1 MTKARSLNQILTISD
16 TAVYPNHL
24 LPVSLC
30 HFLKEKV
37 SIRGAIAIG
46 LRARRLS
53 LTGKW
58 KKKGGKYLFLWLE
71 LKKFNEGLT
80 KYYK

>member
-1 MTKARSLNQILTISD
+1 LTKARSLNQILTISD

-30 HFLKEKV
+30 HFLEEKV
-37 SIRGAIAIG
+37 SIRGTIVVG

-53 LTGKW
+53 LPGKW
-58 KKKGGKYLFLWLE
+58 KKKGGNYLFL
-71 LKKFNEGLT
+71 
-80 KYYK
+80 